1 MATKT
6 TTREVLDSA
15 RCSSEIDR
23 FYQRHGNVAMRAVAL
38 KVLRMLEGS
47 DPNLRGNSS
56 GWAGG
61 IVYFVANRD
70 RTPCGVPGLLNSE
83 LAEFF
88 GVAIETI
95 RRRAADVRR
104 RLEI

>member
-1 MATKT
+1 MAETSKP
-6 TTREVLDSA
+6 EIFDAA
-15 RCSSEIDR
+15 RCRLEIER
-23 FYQRHGNVAMRAVAL
+23 FYRQHGDAATLATAG
-38 KVLRMLEGS
+38 KVLRMLGGS
-47 DPNLRGNSS
+47 DSNLRGSPS

-61 IVYFVANRD
+61 IVYFVANCN

-83 LAEFF
+83 LAAFF

-104 RLEI
+104 RLEV